1 MSREPL
7 GKVPSVRQPAPPTP
21 LSLTAGV
28 LVQVLLLSSILRFS
42 LVVYQFPA
50 DFTPVLVMGLLG
62 VAVSTVIWALPR
74 HREGLVLLT
83 LGLTGAMLL
92 YNQALFVYGAQSCW
106 EALTDFWTENT
117 YFSVSYTLPYSLP
130 DSQHQAA
137 TQIFLGAVFAL
148 LALPLGWAI
157 HRLRAF
163 WLTFALTLPWLLPA
177 FLAEVELDWSAMLVI
192 CAGWAALLLSSLA
205 ARRDPSGGARIT
217 LVTLPVSLALIWLI
231 LLLFPFQQ
239 YTQPTWAVYLQEQ
252 LNLLDWF
259 PSEETL
265 DGGPFS
271 PDAGQNAPRMDFY
284 TAGPRS
290 YTGRA
295 MLQVAS
301 SRPGTMYLRG
311 EVYRDYSSQAWTGV
325 EPNSTDNLSNYNPML
340 GTSPVSATITYL
352 TSPRSMVYLPYQTT
366 VVEDKQVFSDSPLV
380 FPQAQQSYDVGYIP
394 LDDSPSRLGNIP
406 TLSEQEEAYGA
417 YLEVPEDVSGD
428 LLVWF
433 TQAMEELEN
442 SGEPIRANATG
453 EYASELNTAALIAQ
467 LLERNATYDLRTP
480 RTPSE
485 EDFVTYFLEE
495 SHRGYCVHFA
505 SAATLLLRTQGIP
518 ARYVSGYVTTIP
530 SSSLDQNTREYTTR
544 VVDSNAHAW
553 VEIYLYGYGWYP
565 VEVTPTST
573 GDTPNQSQ
581 APVASTAPSSAP
593 TATSAPTTPTPTP
606 TVAPETPDQSGIQ
619 ISLDWLVWAVPVLVL
634 AAGLWLVRQLR
645 YRLWRKMGQD
655 KDTNAAVL
663 KVYRWFGL
671 LERLGGKA
679 GAETEDLARKA
690 RFSQHTLTQQERSLV
705 LGQFRDEVAR
715 LRQSAPIWNR
725 WLLWL
730 LFPVGRAKR
739 VAQSKP

>member
-28 LVQVLLLSSILRFS
+28 LVQVLLLASILRFS

-74 HREGLVLLT
+74 HREGMVLLT

-192 CAGWAALLLSSLA
+192 CACWAALLLSSLA

-252 LNLLDWF
+252 LKGLDWF

-265 DGGPFS
+265 GGGPSS
-271 PDAGQNAPRMDFY
+271 PDAGNDAPRMDFY

-290 YTGRA
+290 YSGRA
-295 MLQVAS
+295 MLEVSAVHS
-301 SRPGTMYLRG
+301 GTMYLRG

-325 EPNSTDNLSNYNPML
+325 EPNSTDNLSNYNPLL

-394 LDDSPSRLGNIP
+394 LDDSPSSQGNIP
-406 TLSEQEEAYGA
+406 TLSEQEEAYSA
-417 YLEVPEDVSGD
+417 YLEVPEEISGD

-442 SGEPIRANATG
+442 SGEPIRADATG
-453 EYASELNTAALIAQ
+453 EYAGELNTASIIAQ

-518 ARYVSGYVTTIP
+518 ARYVSGYVTSVSPVFTSGIE
-530 SSSLDQNTREYTTR
+530 LYTAR
-544 VVDSNAHAW
+544 VLDSNAHAW

-581 APVASTAPSSAP
+581 APVASTAPSAAP
-593 TATSAPTTPTPTP
+593 TATPAPATPTPTP
-606 TVAPETPDQSGIQ
+606 TVAPETPDQGSFQ
-619 ISLDWLVWAVPVLVL
+619 LELDWLVWAVPVVVL

-690 RFSQHTLTQQERSLV
+690 RFSQHTLTQQEHSLV
-705 LGQFRDEVAR
+705 LGQFRDEVAQ
-715 LRQSAPIWNR
+715 LRQSAPIWKR

-730 LFPVGRAKR
+730 LFPVGTGRR
-739 VAQSKP
+739 TRS

>member
-117 YFSVSYTLPYSLP
+117 YFSISYTLPYTLP

-252 LNLLDWF
+252 LNHLDWF
-259 PSEETL
+259 PWEETL
-265 DGGPFS
+265 DGGPSS

-325 EPNSTDNLSNYNPML
+325 EPNSTDNLSNYNPLL

-453 EYASELNTAALIAQ
+453 EYAGELNTASIIAQ

-518 ARYVSGYVTTIP
+518 ARYVSGYVTTLSP
-530 SSSLDQNTREYTTR
+530 VFTSGMELYTAR

-573 GDTPNQSQ
+573 GDTPNQSPP
-581 APVASTAPSSAP
+581 PVASTAPSSAP
-593 TATSAPTTPTPTP
+593 TATPAPATPTPTP
-606 TVAPETPDQSGIQ
+606 TVAPETPDQGGIQ

-634 AAGLWLVRQLR
+634 AAGLGLTRRLR

-705 LGQFRDEVAR
+705 LGQFRDEVAW
-715 LRQSAPIWNR
+715 LKQSAPIWKR

-730 LFPVGRAKR
+730 LFPVGTGRRAR
-739 VAQSKP
+739 

>member
-50 DFTPVLVMGLLG
+50 EFTPVLVMGLLG

-217 LVTLPVSLALIWLI
+217 LVALPVSLALIWLI

-252 LNLLDWF
+252 LNHLDWF

-265 DGGPFS
+265 GGGPSS

-325 EPNSTDNLSNYNPML
+325 EPNSTDNLSNYNPLL

-453 EYASELNTAALIAQ
+453 EYAGELNTASIIAQ

-518 ARYVSGYVTTIP
+518 ARYVSGYVTTLSP
-530 SSSLDQNTREYTTR
+530 VFTSGMELYTAR

-581 APVASTAPSSAP
+581 APVASTAPSAAP
-593 TATSAPTTPTPTP
+593 TATPAPATPTPTP
-606 TVAPETPDQSGIQ
+606 TVAPETPDQGGIQ
-619 ISLDWLVWAVPVLVL
+619 LRLDWLVWVMPVVVVAV
-634 AAGLWLVRQLR
+634 GLWLTRRLR

-715 LRQSAPIWNR
+715 LRQSAPIWKR

-730 LFPVGRAKR
+730 LFPVGTGRRAR
-739 VAQSKP
+739 

>member
-117 YFSVSYTLPYSLP
+117 YFSVSYTLPYPLP

-252 LNLLDWF
+252 LNHLDWF
-259 PSEETL
+259 PWEETL
-265 DGGPFS
+265 GGGPSS

-325 EPNSTDNLSNYNPML
+325 EPNSTDNLSNYNPLL

-453 EYASELNTAALIAQ
+453 EYAGELNTASIIAQ

-518 ARYVSGYVTTIP
+518 ARYVSGYVTTLSP
-530 SSSLDQNTREYTTR
+530 VFTSGMELYTAR

-573 GDTPNQSQ
+573 GDTPNQSPP
-581 APVASTAPSSAP
+581 PVASTAPSSAP
-593 TATSAPTTPTPTP
+593 TATPAPATPTPTP
-606 TVAPETPDQSGIQ
+606 TVAPETPDQGGIQ

-634 AAGLWLVRQLR
+634 AAGLGLTRRLR

-715 LRQSAPIWNR
+715 LRQSASIWKR

-730 LFPVGRAKR
+730 LFPVGTGRRAR
-739 VAQSKP
+739 

>member
-239 YTQPTWAVYLQEQ
+239 YTQPIWAVYLQEQ
-252 LNLLDWF
+252 LNHLDWF
-259 PSEETL
+259 PWEETL
-265 DGGPFS
+265 DGGPSS

-394 LDDSPSRLGNIP
+394 LDDSPSSQGNIP

-442 SGEPIRANATG
+442 SGEPIRADATG

-505 SAATLLLRTQGIP
+505 SAAALLLRTQGIP
-518 ARYVSGYVTTIP
+518 ARYVSGYVASIPATT
-530 SSSLDQNTREYTTR
+530 LGQNTGKYTTR

-573 GDTPNQSQ
+573 GDNPNQSPP
-581 APVASTAPSSAP
+581 PVASTAPSAAP

-679 GAETEDLARKA
+679 GAVTEDLARKA

-715 LRQSAPIWNR
+715 LRQSAPIWKR

-730 LFPVGRAKR
+730 LFPVGTGRR
-739 VAQSKP
+739 SR

>member
-62 VAVSTVIWALPR
+62 VAVSTVIWAMPR

-117 YFSVSYTLPYSLP
+117 YFSVSYTLPYTLP

-177 FLAEVELDWSAMLVI
+177 FLAEVELDWSSMLVI
-192 CAGWAALLLSSLA
+192 CACWAALLLSSLA

-252 LNLLDWF
+252 LKGLDWF

-265 DGGPFS
+265 GGGPSS

-295 MLQVAS
+295 MLEVSAS
-301 SRPGTMYLRG
+301 QPGTMYLRG

-325 EPNSTDNLSNYNPML
+325 EPNSTENLSNYDPTF
-340 GTSPVSATITYL
+340 GAYSHSATITYL
-352 TSPRSMVYLPYQTT
+352 TSSRSMVYLPYQATMVEDKLLFRDTT
-366 VVEDKQVFSDSPLV
+366 VV
-380 FPQAQQSYDVGYIP
+380 FPRPQQDYTVGYAP
-394 LDDSPSRLGNIP
+394 LDDSPSSQGIIP
-406 TLSEQEEAYGA
+406 TLSEQEDIYGA
-417 YLEVPEDVSGD
+417 YLAVPEDVSSD
-428 LLVWF
+428 LLVWY

-442 SGEPIRANATG
+442 SGDPIQANATG
-453 EYASELNTAALIAQ
+453 EYAGELNTASIIAQ

-518 ARYVSGYVTTIP
+518 ARYVSGYVTTLSP
-530 SSSLDQNTREYTTR
+530 VFTSGMELYTAR

-573 GDTPNQSQ
+573 GDTPNQSLP
-581 APVASTAPSSAP
+581 PVASTAPSAAP

-671 LERLGGKA
+671 LERLGGKT
-679 GAETEDLARKA
+679 GAVTEDLARKA

-705 LGQFRDEVAR
+705 LSQFRDEVAR
-715 LRQSAPIWNR
+715 LRQSAPIWKR

-730 LFPVGRAKR
+730 LFPVGTGRR
-739 VAQSKP
+739 SR

>member
-1 MSREPL
+1 MLE
-7 GKVPSVRQPAPPTP
+7 
-21 LSLTAGV
+21 
-28 LVQVLLLSSILRFS
+28 
-42 LVVYQFPA
+42 
-50 DFTPVLVMGLLG
+50 
-62 VAVSTVIWALPR
+62 VSA
-74 HREGLVLLT
+74 
-83 LGLTGAMLL
+83 
-92 YNQALFVYGAQSCW
+92 
-106 EALTDFWTENT
+106 
-117 YFSVSYTLPYSLP
+117 
-130 DSQHQAA
+130 SQ
-137 TQIFLGAVFAL
+137 
-148 LALPLGWAI
+148 
-157 HRLRAF
+157 
-163 WLTFALTLPWLLPA
+163 
-177 FLAEVELDWSAMLVI
+177 
-192 CAGWAALLLSSLA
+192 
-205 ARRDPSGGARIT
+205 
-217 LVTLPVSLALIWLI
+217 
-231 LLLFPFQQ
+231 
-239 YTQPTWAVYLQEQ
+239 
-252 LNLLDWF
+252 
-259 PSEETL
+259 
-265 DGGPFS
+265 
-271 PDAGQNAPRMDFY
+271 
-284 TAGPRS
+284 
-290 YTGRA
+290 
-295 MLQVAS
+295 
-301 SRPGTMYLRG
+301 PGTMYLRG
-311 EVYRDYSSQAWTGV
+311 EVYRDYSSQAWMGV
-325 EPNSTDNLSNYNPML
+325 EPNSTDNLSNYNPIL

-352 TSPRSMVYLPYQTT
+352 TSPSSMVYLPYQTT
-366 VVEDKQVFSDSPLV
+366 VVEDKQVFWDSPLV

-394 LDDSPSRLGNIP
+394 LDDSPSSQGNIH
-406 TLSEQEEAYGA
+406 TLSEQEEAYSA
-417 YLEVPEDVSGD
+417 YLEVPEEISGD
-428 LLVWF
+428 LLTWY

-442 SGEPIRANATG
+442 SGEPIRADATG
-453 EYASELNTAALIAQ
+453 EYAGELNTASIIAQ

-581 APVASTAPSSAP
+581 APAASTAPSSAP
-593 TATSAPTTPTPTP
+593 TATSAPATPTPTP
-606 TVAPETPDQSGIQ
+606 TVAPETPDQGGIQ
-619 ISLDWLVWAVPVLVL
+619 LRLDWLVWVMPVVVV
-634 AAGLWLVRQLR
+634 AAGLWLTRRLR

-715 LRQSAPIWNR
+715 LKQSAPIWKR

>member
-265 DGGPFS
+265 DGGPSS
-271 PDAGQNAPRMDFY
+271 PDTGKDAPRMDFY

-295 MLQVAS
+295 MLEVSAS
-301 SRPGTMYLRG
+301 QPGTMYLRG
-311 EVYRDYSSQAWTGV
+311 EVYRDYSSQAWMGV
-325 EPNSTDNLSNYNPML
+325 EPNSTDNLSNYNPIL

-442 SGEPIRANATG
+442 SGDPIRADATG
-453 EYASELNTAALIAQ
+453 EYAGELNTVSIIAQ

-518 ARYVSGYVTTIP
+518 ARYVSGYVTTLSP
-530 SSSLDQNTREYTTR
+530 VFTSGMELYTAR

-573 GDTPNQSQ
+573 GDTPNQSPP
-581 APVASTAPSSAP
+581 PVASTAPSSAP
-593 TATSAPTTPTPTP
+593 TATPAPATPTPTP
-606 TVAPETPDQSGIQ
+606 TVAPETPDRGGIQ
-619 ISLDWLVWAVPVLVL
+619 LRLDWLVWVMPVVVVAV
-634 AAGLWLVRQLR
+634 GLWLTRRLR

-705 LGQFRDEVAR
+705 LGQFRDEVTR
-715 LRQSAPIWNR
+715 LRQSAPIWKR

-730 LFPVGRAKR
+730 LFPVGTGRRAR
-739 VAQSKP
+739 

>member
-252 LNLLDWF
+252 LKGLDWF

-295 MLQVAS
+295 MLEVSAS
-301 SRPGTMYLRG
+301 QPGTMYLRG

>member
-50 DFTPVLVMGLLG
+50 EFTPVLVMGLLG

-252 LNLLDWF
+252 LKGLDWF

-265 DGGPFS
+265 DGGPSS

-295 MLQVAS
+295 MLEVS
-301 SRPGTMYLRG
+301 SSQPGTMYLRG

-325 EPNSTDNLSNYNPML
+325 EPNSTDNLSNYNPLL

-352 TSPRSMVYLPYQTT
+352 TSPRSMVYLPYQATMVEDKLLFRDTT
-366 VVEDKQVFSDSPLV
+366 VV
-380 FPQAQQSYDVGYIP
+380 FPRPQQDYTVGYAP
-394 LDDSPSRLGNIP
+394 LDDSPSSQGNIP
-406 TLSEQEEAYGA
+406 TLSEQEEAYSA
-417 YLEVPEDVSGD
+417 YLEVPEEISGE
-428 LLVWF
+428 LLTWY

-442 SGEPIRANATG
+442 SGEPIRADATG
-453 EYASELNTAALIAQ
+453 EYAGELNTASIIAQ

-565 VEVTPTST
+565 VEVTPSST
-573 GDTPNQSQ
+573 NSDNPNQSQ

-593 TATSAPTTPTPTP
+593 TATSAPATPTPTP
-606 TVAPETPDQSGIQ
+606 TVAPETPDQGGIQ
-619 ISLDWLVWAVPVLVL
+619 VSLDWLVWTVPVVVL

-705 LGQFRDEVAR
+705 LGQFRDEVTR
-715 LRQSAPIWNR
+715 LRQSASIWKR

-730 LFPVGRAKR
+730 LFPVGTGRR
-739 VAQSKP
+739 TR

>member
-265 DGGPFS
+265 DGGPSS
-271 PDAGQNAPRMDFY
+271 PDTGKDAPRMDFY

-295 MLQVAS
+295 MLEVSAS
-301 SRPGTMYLRG
+301 QPGTMYLRG

-325 EPNSTDNLSNYNPML
+325 EPNSTDNLSNYNPLL

-366 VVEDKQVFSDSPLV
+366 VVEDKQVFWDSPLV

-394 LDDSPSRLGNIP
+394 LDDSPSSQGNIP
-406 TLSEQEEAYGA
+406 TLSEQEEAYSA
-417 YLEVPEDVSGD
+417 YLEVPEEISGE
-428 LLVWF
+428 LLTWY

-442 SGEPIRANATG
+442 SGEPIRADATG
-453 EYASELNTAALIAQ
+453 EYAGELNTASIIAQ

-518 ARYVSGYVTTIP
+518 ARYVSGYVTTLSP
-530 SSSLDQNTREYTTR
+530 VFTSGMELYTAR

-573 GDTPNQSQ
+573 GDTPNQSPP
-581 APVASTAPSSAP
+581 PVASTAPSSAP
-593 TATSAPTTPTPTP
+593 TATPAPATPTPTP
-606 TVAPETPDQSGIQ
+606 TVAPETPDQGGIQ

-634 AAGLWLVRQLR
+634 AAGLGLTRRLR

-715 LRQSAPIWNR
+715 LRQSSPIWKR

-730 LFPVGRAKR
+730 LFPVGTGRR
-739 VAQSKP
+739 TR

>member
-50 DFTPVLVMGLLG
+50 EFTPVLVMGLLG

-117 YFSVSYTLPYSLP
+117 YFSVSYTLPYPLP

-231 LLLFPFQQ
+231 LLFFPFQQ
-239 YTQPTWAVYLQEQ
+239 YTQPIWAVYLQEQ

-259 PSEETL
+259 PWEETL
-265 DGGPFS
+265 DGGPSS

-311 EVYRDYSSQAWTGV
+311 EVYRDYSSQAWTGIA
-325 EPNSTDNLSNYNPML
+325 PNSTENLFDS
-340 GTSPVSATITYL
+340 GTHGTAATATITHL
-352 TSPRSMVYLPYQTT
+352 TSPSSLVYLPYQTT
-366 VVEDKQVFSDSPLV
+366 MVEDKQVFQDAPLV
-380 FPQAQQSYDVGYIP
+380 FPQAQQEYTVSYTP

-428 LLVWF
+428 LLVWY

-480 RTPSE
+480 RTPPDA
-485 EDFVTYFLEE
+485 DFVTYFLEE

-505 SAATLLLRTQGIP
+505 SAAALLLRTQGIP
-518 ARYVSGYVTTIP
+518 ARYVSGYVTTLSP
-530 SSSLDQNTREYTTR
+530 VFTSGMELYTAR

-573 GDTPNQSQ
+573 GDNPNQSLP
-581 APVASTAPSSAP
+581 PVASTAPSSAP

-619 ISLDWLVWAVPVLVL
+619 ISLDWLVWAVPVVVL

-715 LRQSAPIWNR
+715 LRHSAPIWKR

-730 LFPVGRAKR
+730 LFPVGTGRRAR
-739 VAQSKP
+739 

>member
-117 YFSVSYTLPYSLP
+117 YFSVSYTLPYPLP

-177 FLAEVELDWSAMLVI
+177 FLAEVELDWSSMLVI
-192 CAGWAALLLSSLA
+192 CACWAALLLSSLA

-252 LNLLDWF
+252 LNHLDWF
-259 PSEETL
+259 PWEETL
-265 DGGPFS
+265 GGGPSS

-325 EPNSTDNLSNYNPML
+325 EPNSTDNLSNYNPLL

-442 SGEPIRANATG
+442 SGDPIRADATG
-453 EYASELNTAALIAQ
+453 EYAGELNTVSIIAQ

-518 ARYVSGYVTTIP
+518 ARYVSGYVTTLSP
-530 SSSLDQNTREYTTR
+530 VFTSGMELYTAR

-573 GDTPNQSQ
+573 GDTPNQSPP
-581 APVASTAPSSAP
+581 PVASTAPSSAP
-593 TATSAPTTPTPTP
+593 TATPAPATPTPTP
-606 TVAPETPDQSGIQ
+606 TVAPETPDRGGIQ
-619 ISLDWLVWAVPVLVL
+619 LRLDWLVWVMPVVVVAV
-634 AAGLWLVRQLR
+634 GLWLTRRLR

-705 LGQFRDEVAR
+705 LGQFRDEVTR
-715 LRQSAPIWNR
+715 LRQSAPIWKR

-730 LFPVGRAKR
+730 LFPVGTGRRAR
-739 VAQSKP
+739 

>member
-117 YFSVSYTLPYSLP
+117 YFSISYTLPYTLP

-259 PSEETL
+259 PWEETL
-265 DGGPFS
+265 DGGPSS

-325 EPNSTDNLSNYNPML
+325 EPNSTDNLSNYNPLL

-442 SGEPIRANATG
+442 SGDPIRADATG
-453 EYASELNTAALIAQ
+453 EYAGELNTASIIAQ

-565 VEVTPTST
+565 VEVTPSPTNLANPT
-573 GDTPNQSQ
+573 QSQ
-581 APVASTAPSSAP
+581 RPVPPTAPSSAP
-593 TATSAPTTPTPTP
+593 SPSSAPATPTPTP
-606 TVAPETPDQSGIQ
+606 TVAPETPDQGGIQ
-619 ISLDWLVWAVPVLVL
+619 ISLDWVVWPVSVVVW
-634 AAGLWLVRQLR
+634 AAGLGLTRRLR

-715 LRQSAPIWNR
+715 LRQSAPIWKR

-730 LFPVGRAKR
+730 LFPVGTGRR
-739 VAQSKP
+739 TR

>member
-117 YFSVSYTLPYSLP
+117 YFSVSYTLPYPLP

-205 ARRDPSGGARIT
+205 ARWDPSGGARIT

-252 LNLLDWF
+252 LNHLDWF

-265 DGGPFS
+265 GGGPSS

-295 MLQVAS
+295 MLEVS
-301 SRPGTMYLRG
+301 SFRPGTMYLRG

-325 EPNSTDNLSNYNPML
+325 EPNSTDNLSNYNPLL

-366 VVEDKQVFSDSPLV
+366 VVEDKQVFWDSPLV

-394 LDDSPSRLGNIP
+394 LDDSPSSQGNIP
-406 TLSEQEEAYGA
+406 TLSEREEIYST
-417 YLEVPEDVSGD
+417 YLAVPEEISDN
-428 LLVWF
+428 LLDWY

-442 SGEPIRANATG
+442 SGEPIRADATG
-453 EYASELNTAALIAQ
+453 EYAGELNTASIIAQ

-518 ARYVSGYVTTIP
+518 ARYVSGYVTTLSP
-530 SSSLDQNTREYTTR
+530 VFTSGMELYTAR

-581 APVASTAPSSAP
+581 APVASTAPSAAP
-593 TATSAPTTPTPTP
+593 TATPAPATPTPTP
-606 TVAPETPDQSGIQ
+606 TVAPETPDQGGIQ
-619 ISLDWLVWAVPVLVL
+619 LRLDWLVWAVPVVVL

-690 RFSQHTLTQQERSLV
+690 RFSQHTLTQQELSLV
-705 LGQFRDEVAR
+705 LSQFRDEVAR
-715 LRQSAPIWNR
+715 LKQSASIWKR

-730 LFPVGRAKR
+730 LFPVGTGRRA
-739 VAQSKP
+739 Q

>member
-28 LVQVLLLSSILRFS
+28 LVQVLLLFSILRFS

-50 DFTPVLVMGLLG
+50 EFTPVLVMGLLG

-252 LNLLDWF
+252 LKGLDWF

-265 DGGPFS
+265 DGGPSS
-271 PDAGQNAPRMDFY
+271 PDTGKDAPRMDFY

-295 MLQVAS
+295 MLEVSAS
-301 SRPGTMYLRG
+301 QPGTMYLRG

-325 EPNSTDNLSNYNPML
+325 EPNSTDNLSNYNPLL

-366 VVEDKQVFSDSPLV
+366 VVEDKQVFWDSPLV
-380 FPQAQQSYDVGYIP
+380 FPRAQQSYTVGYIP
-394 LDDSPSRLGNIP
+394 LDDSPSSQGNIP
-406 TLSEQEEAYGA
+406 TLSEQEEAYSA
-417 YLEVPEDVSGD
+417 YLEVPEEISGD

-442 SGEPIRANATG
+442 SGEPIRADATG
-453 EYASELNTAALIAQ
+453 EYAGELNTASIIAQ

-480 RTPSE
+480 RPPSE
-485 EDFVTYFLEE
+485 EDFVTYFLEK

-530 SSSLDQNTREYTTR
+530 SSSLDQSTREYTTR
-544 VVDSNAHAW
+544 VLDSNAHAW

-565 VEVTPTST
+565 VEVTPSST
-573 GDTPNQSQ
+573 NSDNPNQSQ

-593 TATSAPTTPTPTP
+593 TATSAPATPTPTP
-606 TVAPETPDQSGIQ
+606 TVAPETPDQGSFQ
-619 ISLDWLVWAVPVLVL
+619 ISLVWLVWAVPVVVL
-634 AAGLWLVRQLR
+634 AAGLWLVRSFR
-645 YRLWRKMGQD
+645 HRLWRKLGQD

-715 LRQSAPIWNR
+715 LRQSAPIWKR

-730 LFPVGRAKR
+730 LFPVGTGRR
-739 VAQSKP
+739 SR

>member
-117 YFSVSYTLPYSLP
+117 YFSVSYTLPYPLP

-252 LNLLDWF
+252 LNHLDWF
-259 PSEETL
+259 SSGEST
-265 DGGPFS
+265 GGGISVIDTAP
-271 PDAGQNAPRMDFY
+271 PRMDFY

-325 EPNSTDNLSNYNPML
+325 APNSTENLSNFDAH
-340 GTSPVSATITYL
+340 GTAATATITHL
-352 TSPRSMVYLPYQTT
+352 TSPSSLVYLPYQTT
-366 VVEDKQVFSDSPLV
+366 MVEDKQVFQDTPLV
-380 FPQAQQSYDVGYIP
+380 FPQAQQEYTVSYTP

-442 SGEPIRANATG
+442 SGEPIRADATG
-453 EYASELNTAALIAQ
+453 EYAGELNTASIIAQ

-485 EDFVTYFLEE
+485 EDFVTYFLEK

-593 TATSAPTTPTPTP
+593 TATPAPATPTPTP
-606 TVAPETPDQSGIQ
+606 TVAPETPDQGGIQ
-619 ISLDWLVWAVPVLVL
+619 VSLDWLVWVMPVVVVAV
-634 AAGLWLVRQLR
+634 GLWLTRRLR

-705 LGQFRDEVAR
+705 LSQFRDEVAQ
-715 LRQSAPIWNR
+715 LRQSAPIWKR

-730 LFPVGRAKR
+730 LFPVGTGRR
-739 VAQSKP
+739 TR

>member
-28 LVQVLLLSSILRFS
+28 LVQVLLLASILRFS

-50 DFTPVLVMGLLG
+50 AFTPVLVMGLLG

-74 HREGLVLLT
+74 HREGMVLLT

-117 YFSVSYTLPYSLP
+117 YFSISYTLPYALP

-177 FLAEVELDWSAMLVI
+177 FLAEVDLDWSAMLVI

-252 LNLLDWF
+252 LNHLDWF

-265 DGGPFS
+265 GGGPSS

-295 MLQVAS
+295 MLEVS
-301 SRPGTMYLRG
+301 SFRPGTMYLRG

-366 VVEDKQVFSDSPLV
+366 VVEDKQVFWDSPLV

-505 SAATLLLRTQGIP
+505 SAAALLLRTQGIP
-518 ARYVSGYVTTIP
+518 ARYVSGYVTTLSP
-530 SSSLDQNTREYTTR
+530 VFTSGMELYTAR

-573 GDTPNQSQ
+573 GDNPNQSLP
-581 APVASTAPSSAP
+581 PVASTAPSAAP

-634 AAGLWLVRQLR
+634 AAGLWLTRRLR

-715 LRQSAPIWNR
+715 LRQSAPIWKR

-730 LFPVGRAKR
+730 LFPVGTGRRAR
-739 VAQSKP
+739 

>member
-252 LNLLDWF
+252 LKGLDWF
-259 PSEETL
+259 PWEETL
-265 DGGPFS
+265 DGGPSS

-295 MLQVAS
+295 MLEVS
-301 SRPGTMYLRG
+301 SSQPGTMYLRG

-325 EPNSTDNLSNYNPML
+325 EPNSTDNLSNYNPIL

-366 VVEDKQVFSDSPLV
+366 VVEDKQVFWDSPLV

-406 TLSEQEEAYGA
+406 TLSEQEEVYSA
-417 YLEVPEDVSGD
+417 YLEVPEEISDN
-428 LLVWF
+428 LLDWY

-442 SGEPIRANATG
+442 SGESIRADATG
-453 EYASELNTAALIAQ
+453 EYAGELNTASIIAQ

-505 SAATLLLRTQGIP
+505 SVATLLLRTQGIP
-518 ARYVSGYVTTIP
+518 ARYVSGYVTTLSP
-530 SSSLDQNTREYTTR
+530 VFTSGMELYTAR

-593 TATSAPTTPTPTP
+593 TATSAPATPTPTP
-606 TVAPETPDQSGIQ
+606 TVAPETPDQGGIQ
-619 ISLDWLVWAVPVLVL
+619 VNLVWLVWAVPVVAL
-634 AAGLWLVRQLR
+634 AAGLWLTRRLR

-690 RFSQHTLTQQERSLV
+690 RFSQHTLTHQERSLV
-705 LGQFRDEVAR
+705 LSQFRDEVTR
-715 LRQSAPIWNR
+715 LRQSAPIWKR

-730 LFPVGRAKR
+730 LFPVGTGRR
-739 VAQSKP
+739 TR

>member
-117 YFSVSYTLPYSLP
+117 YFSVSYTLPYPLP

-252 LNLLDWF
+252 LNHLDWF
-259 PSEETL
+259 PWEETL
-265 DGGPFS
+265 GGGPSS

-301 SRPGTMYLRG
+301 SRTGTMYLRG

-325 EPNSTDNLSNYNPML
+325 EPNSTDNLSNYNPLL

-453 EYASELNTAALIAQ
+453 EYAGELNTASIIAQ

-518 ARYVSGYVTTIP
+518 ARYVSGYVTTLSP
-530 SSSLDQNTREYTTR
+530 VFTSGMELYTAR

-573 GDTPNQSQ
+573 GDTPNQSPP
-581 APVASTAPSSAP
+581 PVASTAPSSAP
-593 TATSAPTTPTPTP
+593 TATPAPATPTPTP
-606 TVAPETPDQSGIQ
+606 TVAPETPDQGGIQ

-634 AAGLWLVRQLR
+634 AAGLGLTRRLR

-715 LRQSAPIWNR
+715 LRQSSPIWKR

-730 LFPVGRAKR
+730 LFPVGTGRRAR
-739 VAQSKP
+739 S

>member
-117 YFSVSYTLPYSLP
+117 YFSVSYTLPYPLP

-252 LNLLDWF
+252 LNHLDWF

-265 DGGPFS
+265 GGGPSS

-325 EPNSTDNLSNYNPML
+325 EPNSTDNLSNYNPLL

-380 FPQAQQSYDVGYIP
+380 FPQAQQSYTVGYIP
-394 LDDSPSRLGNIP
+394 LDDSPSSQGNIP
-406 TLSEQEEAYGA
+406 TLSEQEEAYSA
-417 YLEVPEDVSGD
+417 YLEVPEEISGD
-428 LLVWF
+428 LLTWY

-442 SGEPIRANATG
+442 SGESIRADATG
-453 EYASELNTAALIAQ
+453 EYAGELNTASIIAQ

-518 ARYVSGYVTTIP
+518 ARYVSGYVTTLSP
-530 SSSLDQNTREYTTR
+530 VFTSGMELYTAR
-544 VVDSNAHAW
+544 VLDSNAHAW

-581 APVASTAPSSAP
+581 TPAASTAPSAAP
-593 TATSAPTTPTPTP
+593 TATPAPATPTPTP
-606 TVAPETPDQSGIQ
+606 TVAPETPDQGGIQ
-619 ISLDWLVWAVPVLVL
+619 VSLDWLVWAVPVVVL

-705 LGQFRDEVAR
+705 LSQFRDEVAR
-715 LRQSAPIWNR
+715 LRQSAPLWKR

-730 LFPVGRAKR
+730 LFPVGTGRR
-739 VAQSKP
+739 TR

>member
-117 YFSVSYTLPYSLP
+117 YFSISYTLPYPLP

-252 LNLLDWF
+252 LNRLDWF
-259 PSEETL
+259 PWEETL
-265 DGGPFS
+265 GGGPSS

-325 EPNSTDNLSNYNPML
+325 EPNSTDNLSNYNPLL
-340 GTSPVSATITYL
+340 GTSPVSATITHL
-352 TSPRSMVYLPYQTT
+352 TSPSSLVYLPYQTT
-366 VVEDKQVFSDSPLV
+366 VVEDKQVSWDSPLV

-394 LDDSPSRLGNIP
+394 LDDSPSSQGNIP
-406 TLSEQEEAYGA
+406 TLSEQEEAYSA
-417 YLEVPEDVSGD
+417 YLEVPEEISGD
-428 LLVWF
+428 LLVWY

-442 SGEPIRANATG
+442 SGESIRADATG
-453 EYASELNTAALIAQ
+453 EYAGELNTASIIAQ

-518 ARYVSGYVTTIP
+518 ARYVSGYVTSVSPVFT
-530 SSSLDQNTREYTTR
+530 SGMELYTAR

-581 APVASTAPSSAP
+581 APVASTAPSAAP
-593 TATSAPTTPTPTP
+593 TATPAPATPTPTP
-606 TVAPETPDQSGIQ
+606 TVAPETPDQGGIQ
-619 ISLDWLVWAVPVLVL
+619 LRLDWLVWVMPVVVVAV
-634 AAGLWLVRQLR
+634 GLWLTRRLR

-705 LGQFRDEVAR
+705 LSQFRDEVAR
-715 LRQSAPIWNR
+715 LRQSAPIWKR

-730 LFPVGRAKR
+730 LFPVGTGRRAR
-739 VAQSKP
+739 

>member
-252 LNLLDWF
+252 LKGLDWF
-259 PSEETL
+259 PWEETL
-265 DGGPFS
+265 DGGPSS
-271 PDAGQNAPRMDFY
+271 PDAGQNAPRRDCY
-284 TAGPRS
+284 AAGPRS

-295 MLQVAS
+295 MLEVS
-301 SRPGTMYLRG
+301 SSQPGTMYLRG

-325 EPNSTDNLSNYNPML
+325 EPNSTDNLSNYNPIL

-366 VVEDKQVFSDSPLV
+366 VVEDKQVFWDSPLV

-406 TLSEQEEAYGA
+406 TLSEQEEVYSA
-417 YLEVPEDVSGD
+417 YLEVPEEISDN
-428 LLVWF
+428 LLDWY

-442 SGEPIRANATG
+442 SGESIRADATG
-453 EYASELNTAALIAQ
+453 EYAGELNTASIIAQ

-505 SAATLLLRTQGIP
+505 SVATLLLRTQGIP
-518 ARYVSGYVTTIP
+518 ARYVSGYVTTLSP
-530 SSSLDQNTREYTTR
+530 VFTSGMELYTAR

-593 TATSAPTTPTPTP
+593 TATSAPATPTPTP
-606 TVAPETPDQSGIQ
+606 TVAPETPDQGGIQ
-619 ISLDWLVWAVPVLVL
+619 VNLVWLVWAVPVVAL
-634 AAGLWLVRQLR
+634 AAGLWLTRRLR

-690 RFSQHTLTQQERSLV
+690 RFSQHTLTHQERSLV
-705 LGQFRDEVAR
+705 LSQFRDEVTR
-715 LRQSAPIWNR
+715 LRQSAPIWKR

-730 LFPVGRAKR
+730 LFPVGTGRR
-739 VAQSKP
+739 TR

>member
-1 MSREPL
+1 MSRDPL

-117 YFSVSYTLPYSLP
+117 YFSVSYPLP

-177 FLAEVELDWSAMLVI
+177 FLAEVELDWSSMLVI
-192 CAGWAALLLSSLA
+192 CACWAALLLSSLA

-231 LLLFPFQQ
+231 LLLFPFHS

-252 LNLLDWF
+252 LKGLDWF

-265 DGGPFS
+265 DGGQS
-271 PDAGQNAPRMDFY
+271 IPDAGKDAPRMDFY
-284 TAGPRS
+284 TAGLRS
-290 YTGRA
+290 YSGRA
-295 MLQVAS
+295 MLEVS
-301 SRPGTMYLRG
+301 SFRPGTMYLRG

-325 EPNSTDNLSNYNPML
+325 EPNSTDNLSNYNPIL

-352 TSPRSMVYLPYQTT
+352 TSPSSMVYLPYKTT

-380 FPQAQQSYDVGYIP
+380 FPQAQQSYTVGYFP
-394 LDDSPSRLGNIP
+394 LDDSPSSQGNIP
-406 TLSEQEEAYGA
+406 TLSEQEEAYSA
-417 YLEVPEDVSGD
+417 YLEVPEEISGD

-442 SGEPIRANATG
+442 SSEPIRADATG
-453 EYASELNTAALIAQ
+453 EYAGELNTASIIAQ

-530 SSSLDQNTREYTTR
+530 SSSLDQSTREYTTR

-593 TATSAPTTPTPTP
+593 TATSAPATPTSTP
-606 TVAPETPDQSGIQ
+606 TVAPETLDQGGIQ
-619 ISLDWLVWAVPVLVL
+619 VSLDWLVWAVPVLVL

-705 LGQFRDEVAR
+705 LSQFRDEVAR
-715 LRQSAPIWNR
+715 LRQSAPIWKR

-730 LFPVGRAKR
+730 LFPVGTGRR
-739 VAQSKP
+739 SQ

>member
-1 MSREPL
+1 MSSQPL
-7 GKVPSVRQPAPPTP
+7 GKAPSVRQSEPPTP

-28 LVQVLLLSSILRFS
+28 LVQVLLLASILRFS
-42 LVVYQFPA
+42 IAVYQFPVG
-50 DFTPVLVMGLLG
+50 FTPVLVMGLLG

-74 HREGLVLLT
+74 HRKGLVLLA
-83 LGLTGAMLL
+83 LGLTGAFLL
-92 YNQALFVYGAQSCW
+92 YDQALFVYGAQSCW
-106 EALTDFWTENT
+106 ATLTDFWSKNT
-117 YFSVSYTLPYSLP
+117 YFSISYTMPHSL
-130 DSQHQAA
+130 STLQQQAV
-137 TQIFLGAVFAL
+137 TQMFLGTVFAL
-148 LALPLGWAI
+148 LALPVGWAI

-177 FLAEVELDWSAMLVI
+177 FLAEVELDWSSMLVI

-217 LVTLPVSLALIWLI
+217 LVALPVSLALIWLI

-239 YTQPTWAVYLQEQ
+239 YTQPTWAAYLQEQ
-252 LNLLDWF
+252 LKDLDWF

-265 DGGPFS
+265 GGGPSS

-295 MLQVAS
+295 MLEVSAVHS
-301 SRPGTMYLRG
+301 GTMYLRG

-325 EPNSTDNLSNYNPML
+325 EPNSTDNLFDYNPISDSYL
-340 GTSPVSATITYL
+340 FSATITYL
-352 TSPRSMVYLPYQTT
+352 TSPTTKVYLPYQATM
-366 VVEDKQVFSDSPLV
+366 VEDKRVFQDSPLV
-380 FPQAQQSYDVGYIP
+380 FPQAQQSYTVGYIP
-394 LDDSPSRLGNIP
+394 LDDSPSRQGNIP

-417 YLEVPEDVSGD
+417 YLEVPEEISGD
-428 LLVWF
+428 LLVWY

-442 SGEPIRANATG
+442 SGDPIRADATG
-453 EYASELNTAALIAQ
+453 EYAGELNTASIIAQ

-518 ARYVSGYVTTIP
+518 ARYVSGYATTIP
-530 SSSLDQNTREYTTR
+530 STRDPSTGKYTTR
-544 VVDSNAHAW
+544 VADFNAHAW

-565 VEVTPTST
+565 VEVTPAST
-573 GDTPNQSQ
+573 GDTPDQSLP
-581 APVASTAPSSAP
+581 PVASTAP
-593 TATSAPTTPTPTP
+593 TPTP
-606 TVAPETPDQSGIQ
+606 TVTSAPATPTSTPTAAPEAPDQSGTQ
-619 ISLDWLVWAVPVLVL
+619 VSLIWLVWVVPVVVL
-634 AAGLWLVRQLR
+634 AAGLWLMRHLR
-645 YRLWRKMGQD
+645 YRHWRKMGQD

-663 KVYRWFGL
+663 RAYRWFGQ
-671 LERLGGKA
+671 LERWGGKA
-679 GAETEDLARKA
+679 GAETEALARKA
-690 RFSQHTLTQQERSLV
+690 RFSQHSLTQQERSLV
-705 LGQFRDEVAR
+705 LGQFRDEVVR
-715 LRQSAPIWNR
+715 LRQSVPVWKR

-730 LFPVGRAKR
+730 LFPVGTGRR
-739 VAQSKP
+739 TR

>member
-50 DFTPVLVMGLLG
+50 EFTPVLVMGLLG

-117 YFSVSYTLPYSLP
+117 YFSVSYTLPYPLP

-265 DGGPFS
+265 DGGPSS
-271 PDAGQNAPRMDFY
+271 PDTGKDAPRMDFY

-311 EVYRDYSSQAWTGV
+311 EVYRDYSSQAWTGIA
-325 EPNSTDNLSNYNPML
+325 PNSTENLFDS
-340 GTSPVSATITYL
+340 GTHGTAATATITHL
-352 TSPRSMVYLPYQTT
+352 TSPSSLVYLPYQTT
-366 VVEDKQVFSDSPLV
+366 MVEDKQVFQDAPLV
-380 FPQAQQSYDVGYIP
+380 FPQAQQEYTVSYTP

-417 YLEVPEDVSGD
+417 YLEVPEEISGE
-428 LLVWF
+428 LLTWY

-442 SGEPIRANATG
+442 SGEPIRADATG
-453 EYASELNTAALIAQ
+453 EYAGELNTASIIAQ

-518 ARYVSGYVTTIP
+518 ARYVSGYVTTLSP
-530 SSSLDQNTREYTTR
+530 VFTSGMELYTAR
-544 VVDSNAHAW
+544 VLDSNAHAW

-581 APVASTAPSSAP
+581 APAASTAPSSAP
-593 TATSAPTTPTPTP
+593 TATSAPATPTPTP
-606 TVAPETPDQSGIQ
+606 TVAPETPDQGGIQ
-619 ISLDWLVWAVPVLVL
+619 ISLDWLVWTVPVVVL
-634 AAGLWLVRQLR
+634 AAGLWLTRRLR

-705 LGQFRDEVAR
+705 LGQFRDEVTR
-715 LRQSAPIWNR
+715 LRQSASIWKR

-730 LFPVGRAKR
+730 LFPVGTGRRAR
-739 VAQSKP
+739 

>member
-1 MSREPL
+1 M
-7 GKVPSVRQPAPPTP
+7 
-21 LSLTAGV
+21 
-28 LVQVLLLSSILRFS
+28 
-42 LVVYQFPA
+42 
-50 DFTPVLVMGLLG
+50 
-62 VAVSTVIWALPR
+62 
-74 HREGLVLLT
+74 
-83 LGLTGAMLL
+83 
-92 YNQALFVYGAQSCW
+92 
-106 EALTDFWTENT
+106 
-117 YFSVSYTLPYSLP
+117 
-130 DSQHQAA
+130 
-137 TQIFLGAVFAL
+137 
-148 LALPLGWAI
+148 
-157 HRLRAF
+157 
-163 WLTFALTLPWLLPA
+163 
-177 FLAEVELDWSAMLVI
+177 
-192 CAGWAALLLSSLA
+192 
-205 ARRDPSGGARIT
+205 
-217 LVTLPVSLALIWLI
+217 
-231 LLLFPFQQ
+231 
-239 YTQPTWAVYLQEQ
+239 
-252 LNLLDWF
+252 
-259 PSEETL
+259 
-265 DGGPFS
+265 
-271 PDAGQNAPRMDFY
+271 
-284 TAGPRS
+284 
-290 YTGRA
+290 
-295 MLQVAS
+295 
-301 SRPGTMYLRG
+301 
-311 EVYRDYSSQAWTGV
+311 
-325 EPNSTDNLSNYNPML
+325 
-340 GTSPVSATITYL
+340 
-352 TSPRSMVYLPYQTT
+352 
-366 VVEDKQVFSDSPLV
+366 
-380 FPQAQQSYDVGYIP
+380 GYIP

>member
-1 MSREPL
+1 MSRKPL

-205 ARRDPSGGARIT
+205 ARWDPSGGARIT

-252 LNLLDWF
+252 LNHLDWF

-265 DGGPFS
+265 GGGPSS

-311 EVYRDYSSQAWTGV
+311 EVYRDYSSQAWTGIA
-325 EPNSTDNLSNYNPML
+325 PNSTENLFDS
-340 GTSPVSATITYL
+340 GTHGTAATATITHL
-352 TSPRSMVYLPYQTT
+352 TSPSSLVYLPYQTT

-480 RTPSE
+480 RTPSDA
-485 EDFVTYFLEE
+485 DFVTYFLEE

-505 SAATLLLRTQGIP
+505 SAAALLLRTQGIP
-518 ARYVSGYVTTIP
+518 ARYVSGYVTTLSP
-530 SSSLDQNTREYTTR
+530 VFTSGMELYTAR

-593 TATSAPTTPTPTP
+593 TATSAPATPTPTP
-606 TVAPETPDQSGIQ
+606 TVAPETPDQGGIQ
-619 ISLDWLVWAVPVLVL
+619 VNLVWLVWAVPVVAL

-690 RFSQHTLTQQERSLV
+690 RFSQHTLTQQELSLV
-705 LGQFRDEVAR
+705 LSQFRDEVAR
-715 LRQSAPIWNR
+715 LRQSAPIWKR

-730 LFPVGRAKR
+730 LFPVGTGRR
-739 VAQSKP
+739 SR

>member
-205 ARRDPSGGARIT
+205 ARWDPSGGARIT

-252 LNLLDWF
+252 LNHLDWF
-259 PSEETL
+259 PWEETL
-265 DGGPFS
+265 GGGQS
-271 PDAGQNAPRMDFY
+271 IPDAGKDAPRMDFY

-325 EPNSTDNLSNYNPML
+325 EPNSTDNLSNYNPLL

-352 TSPRSMVYLPYQTT
+352 TSPRSLVYLPYQTT

-442 SGEPIRANATG
+442 SGEPIRADATG
-453 EYASELNTAALIAQ
+453 EYAGELNTASIIAQ

-518 ARYVSGYVTTIP
+518 ARYVSGYVTTLSP
-530 SSSLDQNTREYTTR
+530 VFTSGMELYTAR

-573 GDTPNQSQ
+573 GDTPNQSPP
-581 APVASTAPSSAP
+581 PVASTAPSSAP
-593 TATSAPTTPTPTP
+593 TATSAPATPTPTP
-606 TVAPETPDQSGIQ
+606 TVAPETPDQGGIQ

-634 AAGLWLVRQLR
+634 AAGLGLTRRLR

-705 LGQFRDEVAR
+705 LSQFRDEVAR
-715 LRQSAPIWNR
+715 LRQSAPIWKR

-730 LFPVGRAKR
+730 LFPVGTGRR
-739 VAQSKP
+739 SR

>member
-28 LVQVLLLSSILRFS
+28 LVQVLLLASILRFS

-62 VAVSTVIWALPR
+62 VAVSTVIWAMPR

-83 LGLTGAMLL
+83 LGLTGAILL

-231 LLLFPFQQ
+231 LLLFPFHR

-252 LNLLDWF
+252 LKGLDWF

-265 DGGPFS
+265 DGGPSS

-295 MLQVAS
+295 MLEVS
-301 SRPGTMYLRG
+301 SFRPGTMYLRG

-325 EPNSTDNLSNYNPML
+325 EPNSTDNLSNYNPLL

-366 VVEDKQVFSDSPLV
+366 VVEDKQVFWDSPLV

-394 LDDSPSRLGNIP
+394 LDDSPSSQGNIP
-406 TLSEQEEAYGA
+406 TLSEQEEAYSA
-417 YLEVPEDVSGD
+417 YLEVPEEISGD

-442 SGEPIRANATG
+442 SGDPIRADATG
-453 EYASELNTAALIAQ
+453 EYAGELNTASIIAQ

-518 ARYVSGYVTTIP
+518 ARYVSGYVASIPATT
-530 SSSLDQNTREYTTR
+530 LGQNTGKYTTR

-573 GDTPNQSQ
+573 GDTPNQSPP
-581 APVASTAPSSAP
+581 PVASTAPSSAP
-593 TATSAPTTPTPTP
+593 TATSAPATPTPTP
-606 TVAPETPDQSGIQ
+606 TAAPETPDQGGIQ
-619 ISLDWLVWAVPVLVL
+619 VSLDWLVWAVPVVVL

-645 YRLWRKMGQD
+645 YRLWRKMAQD

-705 LGQFRDEVAR
+705 LSQFRDEVTR
-715 LRQSAPIWNR
+715 LRQSAPIWKR

>member
-217 LVTLPVSLALIWLI
+217 LVALPVSLALIWLI

-252 LNLLDWF
+252 LKGLDWF

-265 DGGPFS
+265 DVGPSS
-271 PDAGQNAPRMDFY
+271 PDTGKDAPRMDFY

-295 MLQVAS
+295 MLEVS
-301 SRPGTMYLRG
+301 SSQPGTMYLRG

-325 EPNSTDNLSNYNPML
+325 EPNSTDNLSNYNPLL

-366 VVEDKQVFSDSPLV
+366 VVEDKQVFWDSPLV

-394 LDDSPSRLGNIP
+394 LDDSPSSQSNIP
-406 TLSEQEEAYGA
+406 TLSEQEEAYSA
-417 YLEVPEDVSGD
+417 YLEVPEEISGD

-433 TQAMEELEN
+433 AQAMEELEN
-442 SGEPIRANATG
+442 SGDPIRADATG
-453 EYASELNTAALIAQ
+453 EYAGELNTASIIAQ

-518 ARYVSGYVTTIP
+518 ARYVSGYVTTLSPVFTSGIE
-530 SSSLDQNTREYTTR
+530 LYTAR
-544 VVDSNAHAW
+544 VLDSNAHAW

-565 VEVTPTST
+565 VEVTPSST
-573 GDTPNQSQ
+573 NSDIPTPSQ
-581 APVASTAPSSAP
+581 APVASAAPSSTP
-593 TATSAPTTPTPTP
+593 TATPEPAAPTPTP
-606 TVAPETPDQSGIQ
+606 TVAPETPGDSGFQ
-619 ISLDWLVWAVPVLVL
+619 LRLDWLVWAVPVVVL

-705 LGQFRDEVAR
+705 LSQFQDEVVR
-715 LRQSAPIWNR
+715 LRQSAPIWKR

-730 LFPVGRAKR
+730 LFPVGTGRRAR
-739 VAQSKP
+739 

>member
-1 MSREPL
+1 MPHESRTPGQSSL
-7 GKVPSVRQPAPPTP
+7 CAAARSPHAPVPDG
-21 LSLTAGV
+21 GV

-50 DFTPVLVMGLLG
+50 EFTPVLVMGLLG

-265 DGGPFS
+265 GGGPSS

-295 MLQVAS
+295 MLEVSAS
-301 SRPGTMYLRG
+301 QPGTMYLRG

-325 EPNSTDNLSNYNPML
+325 EPNSTDNLSNYNPIL

-352 TSPRSMVYLPYQTT
+352 TSPSKYMVP
-366 VVEDKQVFSDSPLV
+366 
-380 FPQAQQSYDVGYIP
+380 G
-394 LDDSPSRLGNIP
+394 
-406 TLSEQEEAYGA
+406 
-417 YLEVPEDVSGD
+417 
-428 LLVWF
+428 W
-433 TQAMEELEN
+433 
-442 SGEPIRANATG
+442 
-453 EYASELNTAALIAQ
+453 
-467 LLERNATYDLRTP
+467 
-480 RTPSE
+480 E
-485 EDFVTYFLEE
+485 EDT
-495 SHRGYCVHFA
+495 S
-505 SAATLLLRTQGIP
+505 SM
-518 ARYVSGYVTTIP
+518 AR
-530 SSSLDQNTREYTTR
+530 
-544 VVDSNAHAW
+544 
-553 VEIYLYGYGWYP
+553 P
-565 VEVTPTST
+565 V
-573 GDTPNQSQ
+573 
-581 APVASTAPSSAP
+581 
-593 TATSAPTTPTPTP
+593 
-606 TVAPETPDQSGIQ
+606 
-619 ISLDWLVWAVPVLVL
+619 
-634 AAGLWLVRQLR
+634 
-645 YRLWRKMGQD
+645 
-655 KDTNAAVL
+655 
-663 KVYRWFGL
+663 
-671 LERLGGKA
+671 
-679 GAETEDLARKA
+679 
-690 RFSQHTLTQQERSLV
+690 
-705 LGQFRDEVAR
+705 
-715 LRQSAPIWNR
+715 
-725 WLLWL
+725 
-730 LFPVGRAKR
+730 
-739 VAQSKP
+739 

>member
-380 FPQAQQSYDVGYIP
+380 FPQAQQSYTVGYIP
-394 LDDSPSRLGNIP
+394 LDDSPSSQGNIP
-406 TLSEQEEAYGA
+406 TLSEQEEAYSA
-417 YLEVPEDVSGD
+417 YLEVPEEISGD
-428 LLVWF
+428 LLTWY

-442 SGEPIRANATG
+442 SGESIRADATG
-453 EYASELNTAALIAQ
+453 EYAGELNTASIIAQ

-518 ARYVSGYVTTIP
+518 ARYVSGYVTTLSP
-530 SSSLDQNTREYTTR
+530 VFTSGMELYTAR
-544 VVDSNAHAW
+544 VLDSNAHAW

-581 APVASTAPSSAP
+581 TPAASTAPSAAP
-593 TATSAPTTPTPTP
+593 TATPAPATPTPTP
-606 TVAPETPDQSGIQ
+606 TVAPETPDQGGIQ
-619 ISLDWLVWAVPVLVL
+619 VSLDWLVWAVPVVVL

-705 LGQFRDEVAR
+705 LSQFRDEVAR
-715 LRQSAPIWNR
+715 LRQSAPLWKR

-730 LFPVGRAKR
+730 LFPVGTGRR
-739 VAQSKP
+739 TR